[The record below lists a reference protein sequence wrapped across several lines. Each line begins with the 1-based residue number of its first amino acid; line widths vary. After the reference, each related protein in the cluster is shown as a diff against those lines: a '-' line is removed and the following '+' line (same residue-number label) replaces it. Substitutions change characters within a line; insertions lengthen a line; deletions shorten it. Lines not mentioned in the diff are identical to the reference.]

1 MSIFKKDG
9 TIQGMRRMLRKID
22 SEEQDIFAIYATI
35 NGKAYNRI
43 VMLDKKSFDE
53 AYKLAIKKIILL
65 HSLEV
70 TPAIEAKFES
80 CKDYYRV
87 NKDAVKRD
95 EKRALDKL
103 LFSTKFFK
111 D

>member
-1 MSIFKKDG
+1 MSIFKEDG
-9 TIQGMRRMLRKID
+9 TIQGMRRILRKID

-43 VMLDKKSFDE
+43 VMLDKKGFDE
-53 AYKLAIKKIILL
+53 AYKLAIKKIVAL
-65 HSLEV
+65 HSLEL
-70 TPAIEAKFES
+70 TPALQAKFQA
-80 CKDYYRV
+80 CKDHYRV
-87 NKDAVKRD
+87 NKDAIKRD
-95 EKRALDKL
+95 ERRAIDKL